1 MGLNR
6 AGQEGDKMLRV
17 NAMAE
22 NAIFRATR
30 ALPCARYPRPY
41 PAEVPCDYP
50 EVPCGDPREG
60 PQTPPRAGVPAGYPR
75 YPARDPANTLDK
87 EFSCVSRA
95 QTIQKKEGGAQA
107 FLFKTHETLAVR
119 A

>member
-6 AGQEGDKMLRV
+6 AGQEAGKMLRV

-22 NAIFRATR
+22 NAIFRTTR

-50 EVPCGDPREG
+50 EVPCGDPRDCA
-60 PQTPPRAGVPAGYPR
+60 QTPPRAEVPAGYPG
-75 YPARDPANTLDK
+75 YPAHYPA
-87 EFSCVSRA
+87 
-95 QTIQKKEGGAQA
+95 
-107 FLFKTHETLAVR
+107 LAPWIKYFV
-119 A
+119 

>member
-6 AGQEGDKMLRV
+6 AGQEAGKMLRV

-30 ALPCARYPRPY
+30 AVPCARYPRPY

-50 EVPCGDPREG
+50 EVPCGDPRDCA
-60 PQTPPRAGVPAGYPR
+60 QTPPRAEVPAGYPGSPAH
-75 YPARDPANTLDK
+75 YPA
-87 EFSCVSRA
+87 
-95 QTIQKKEGGAQA
+95 
-107 FLFKTHETLAVR
+107 LAPWK
-119 A
+119 